1 MANAP
6 GLDWDL
12 GFLRNWSAQIAFVGR
27 LGLAFVFVV
36 DGWQAI
42 ANFADVGDYMQA
54 NGVSARLLPLVIAT
68 ELGGGLMV
76 VAGFA
81 SRWAAIALTGF
92 CLLTALF
99 FHRDSSDAEQVI
111 NFQKNVALAIGVAAP
126 CAALAYDDRG
136 PSPDWAAWETFVH
149 AVASAGVP
157 GAEQLEFETWASD
170 EDMYENSPPR
180 WPAVGTPRRPGECRR
195 TFDRDAAK
203 AAGFP
208 DDGCIMEEVR
218 RNWAAFRYLVSR
230 ELTSRAGLTKAFE
243 QGLKVDLPADSVQV
257 KADWIRIGDL
267 TRWSGLDEEDI
278 RRSYYTRIE
287 KTAKGAETEYA
298 LVGLHLNSKL
308 WKNWIWATFEHE
320 GNPGRCDEIGCDD
333 TFGAAV
339 SHVASREPANQ
350 NYGDCRKTPSLI
362 AMFARAG
369 RSEEQ

>member
-1 MANAP
+1 MQTIRSLAV
-6 GLDWDL
+6 
-12 GFLRNWSAQIAFVGR
+12 RNHSIPS
-27 LGLAFVFVV
+27 L
-36 DGWQAI
+36 I
-42 ANFADVGDYMQA
+42 
-54 NGVSARLLPLVIAT
+54 
-68 ELGGGLMV
+68 
-76 VAGFA
+76 
-81 SRWAAIALTGF
+81 
-92 CLLTALF
+92 
-99 FHRDSSDAEQVI
+99 
-111 NFQKNVALAIGVAAP
+111 VALAIGAAAP

-136 PSPDWAAWETFVH
+136 PSPDWAAWETFVQ

-157 GAEQLEFETWASD
+157 GVKQLEFETWASD

-180 WPAVGTPRRPGECRR
+180 WPAVGTPRRPGECTR
-195 TFDRDAAK
+195 TFDRAAAK

-230 ELTSRAGLTKAFE
+230 ELTSRAGLAKAFE

-267 TRWSGLDEEDI
+267 TRWSGLDKEDI

-287 KTAKGAETEYA
+287 KTASGAETEYA

-369 RSEEQ
+369 LDVVWLNYCLKGSQVDFTGKDGRPKLLGNSVIDRINGHIPMEHSSCMTCHALASFNRSGNANGALTDNAIGDVDQARLRDYLLDGFVWGAAKAK